1 MEGVNSETV
10 PGSVC
15 PVPRSQPPKS
25 AWWPARFSGWLTL
38 AAWLSACVPLLAGEV
53 VRLQRATDVV
63 QQWQPGRRLFVKGEL
78 GLGADRLQEL
88 AGWLDQHATNWVV
101 LLADTAQGEAYTDNE
116 GHQYNGFEAINHA
129 MGKGLVGQ
137 TAFGR
142 MTDPRTQELDAAFF
156 ALALRDRKFSYFGSD
171 AQDRRGLGE
180 DRWQGNLD
188 QPAIKAMRQGGR
200 IVDAVEQT
208 VANINLR
215 LDERIAAEVRGREE
229 KARAEQQA
237 RTMRLEQARAARTR
251 ALETI
256 SRVEAEAGNLAR
268 KLPNANGDLVRPDS
282 SRWVARLKGAETQIE
297 AGDASVPEAVQRE
310 AESQLA
316 TLARHEADTALLQD
330 LARQFDALSGRPG
343 ASALKARLSAT
354 RQTLQAVLQEHAR
367 AESTYAAH
375 LDAAKREVPMAAMM
389 VEAAERA
396 ARQRQWALGLSA
408 TTLLGMVVLLG
419 LFLNRRRAGVKRDAE
434 VLCAT
439 WEKGM
444 QEKSAALFN
453 LLDERE
459 GLVGRSAD
467 EAAGRYAGETLRVC
481 EQVIKDVDELFIMS
495 ACVGRILTEAQA
507 CLAPAVVWGR
517 LANLFLKR
525 RFLRAQALLH
535 DEPIAFR
542 PEEALD
548 LVVRGP
554 RTERDRLAGK
564 LANYQ
569 PFRMTFSELINAFNE
584 RAERALDGLE
594 ELRDALSTVADKLD
608 HVEAAIGAAAKTAVG
623 LAERSRAD
631 GLFALASLEETLLPG
646 ARTALAEARKTAVR
660 DPLGCLKGAG
670 RRAAEQAAEAQS
682 LAEAFAGYRGER
694 LSETRQGADSLSA
707 AGLPVDW
714 IASGLSQMGEQAD
727 ELARK
732 AAEHSQA
739 EALQTFL
746 AACAA
751 WFARVQSTVALNQR
765 RQTELAPQLAD
776 VAAAIDQTRQ
786 ELGRRLGL
794 EPARLL
800 READNDPS
808 AVLEQAR
815 EQERVCAAGLGRGDV
830 AGAQS
835 ACEAAFGL
843 LERGRKILEAT
854 RLAADQHAATE
865 QALTK
870 EADRLEGLVPE
881 RREVLAG
888 LMARYRPNVLL
899 LGDGDPTHPRANG
912 TIADNLEETL
922 EATARARALVRQS
935 REAYLTGAL
944 LASSA
949 RHEEARGTLA
959 LAEHRLAEVSEKQAR
974 LARTETD
981 NAAALTRVTDR
992 LQRNQAAADQ
1002 PAITRPTLSLLA
1014 AATERLAR
1022 LRQEGFA
1029 EPLDP
1034 FATAAELA
1042 GLDASLAELEQHA
1055 VADRAAMEEALRS
1068 VQTAARRIDEAERLS
1083 QAAATDG
1090 VADSDALRAAMNRT
1104 AQLRSTC
1111 QALSQQVGVAH
1122 GDWTE
1127 LDRQADQLGND
1138 AASVVATL
1146 RRELEQA
1153 QAAIRAL
1160 NTAADLVR
1168 SAGRW
1173 RGGFGVLVAGDPGS
1187 RALAQARGLL
1197 DAGQYLVAIQ
1207 IAESARAA
1215 AEAAIREAQMEV
1227 MRRQRAEE
1235 ERQAAERRRR
1245 QMEEQA
1251 RHHHDSS
1258 SSWGGSSSSW
1268 GSSGSGASSSSFSS
1282 GSGASTSSW

>member
-1 MEGVNSETV
+1 M
-10 PGSVC
+10 VC
-15 PVPRSQPPKS
+15 AQ
-25 AWWPARFSGWLTL
+25 LT
-38 AAWLSACVPLLAGEV
+38 AGEV
-53 VRLQRATDVV
+53 VRLSRATEIV
-63 QQWQPGRRLFVKGEL
+63 QRWQPGRRLFVKGEL
-78 GLGADRLQEL
+78 GLGAERLQEL
-88 AGWLDQHATNWVV
+88 AAWLDQHGTNWVV
-101 LLADTAQGEAYTDNE
+101 LLTDTAQGETYTDNE
-116 GHQYNGFEAINHA
+116 GRQHLGFEAINHA

-142 MTDPRTQELDAAFF
+142 LTDPRTQELNAAFF

-229 KARAEQQA
+229 KAQAEQQA
-237 RTMRLEQARAARTR
+237 RTMKIEQARAARTR

-297 AGDASVPEAVQRE
+297 AGDASVPESVQRE
-310 AESQLA
+310 AEQQLA
-316 TLARHEADTALLQD
+316 TLARHETDAALLQD
-330 LARQFDALSGRPG
+330 LAKQFDALSGRPG

-375 LDAAKREVPMAAMM
+375 LEEVRRQVPMMAMM

-419 LFLNRRRAGVKRDAE
+419 LFLNRRRAGVKREAE
-434 VLCAT
+434 ALCAT

-444 QEKSAALFN
+444 QEKAAALFN

-495 ACVGRILTEAQA
+495 ACAGRILTEAQA
-507 CLAPAVVWGR
+507 CLAPPAVWGR
-517 LANLFLKR
+517 LANGFLKR
-525 RFLRAQALLH
+525 RYLRAQALLH

-564 LANYQ
+564 LADYQ
-569 PFRMTFSELINAFNE
+569 PFRMTFSELIDAFNE

-608 HVEAAIGAAAKTAVG
+608 NVEGAIGAAAQTAVG
-623 LAERSRAD
+623 LAERSRED
-631 GLFALASLEETLLPG
+631 GLFALASLQGTLLPG

-670 RRAAEQAAEAQS
+670 RRAAEQAADAQR

-694 LSETRQGADSLSA
+694 LAETKQGADSLSA

-714 IASGLSQMGEQAD
+714 IGSGLSQMGEQAD
-727 ELARK
+727 ELALQ
-732 AAEHSQA
+732 AAKQSQA

-746 AACAA
+746 AACAG

-765 RQTELAPQLAD
+765 RQTELGPQLA
-776 VAAAIDQTRQ
+776 AMATAIDQARQ
-786 ELGRRLGL
+786 ELGHRLGL
-794 EPARLL
+794 DPARLL
-800 READNDPS
+800 REPDHDPS

-815 EQERVCAAGLGRGDV
+815 EQERACAAGLGRGDV

-843 LERGRKILEAT
+843 LERSGKILETT

-865 QALTK
+865 QALVQ
-870 EADRLEGLVPE
+870 EADRLEGLVPDH
-881 RREVLAG
+881 REVLAG

-912 TIADNLEETL
+912 TVTDNQEETL
-922 EATARARALVRQS
+922 EAMARARGLVRQS
-935 REAYLTGAL
+935 REAYVTGAL
-944 LASSA
+944 LASAA
-949 RHEEARGTLA
+949 RHGEARAMLELA
-959 LAEHRLAEVSEKQAR
+959 DHRLAEVSEKQAR

-981 NAAALTRVTDR
+981 NAAALARVTDR

-1002 PAITRPTLSLLA
+1002 PAITQPTRALLA
-1014 AATERLAR
+1014 TATERLAR
-1022 LRQEGFA
+1022 VRQEGFA

-1042 GLDASLAELEQHA
+1042 GLDGSLAEMEQHA

-1068 VQTAARRIDEAERLS
+1068 VQTTAKRIDEAERLA

-1111 QALSQQVGVAH
+1111 QALSQQVRVAH
-1122 GDWTE
+1122 SDWTE

-1138 AASVVATL
+1138 AASAVATL

-1153 QAAIRAL
+1153 QAAIRAM

-1173 RGGFGVLVAGDPGS
+1173 RGGFGVLVMGDPGS

-1197 DAGQYLVAIQ
+1197 DAGQYLVATQ